1 MLEGSCPGPWFWM
14 CNISYPE
21 VLDSKQAVRG
31 LSDASFICYSQSMIE
46 LHDNGD
52 MKEVLNLLTISEL
65 CEISSALMKDRSLHK
80 IISRS
85 K

>member
-1 MLEGSCPGPWFWM
+1 M
-14 CNISYPE
+14 CNVSYPK
-21 VLDSKQAVRG
+21 VLDSKQAVRR
-31 LSDASFICYSQSMIE
+31 LSDAGFICSSQSMVE